1 MTQSASKSFEEK
13 VTESVTK
20 TEIPRRISRK
30 MSHADAAAA
39 VTEAEREKELLIA
52 EIKNLEQRLDEVMG
66 QTRALIACG
75 VHEPLLVT
83 QSVHIEM
90 NSALPPD
97 RLSRYSIL

>member
-30 MSHADAAAA
+30 MSHADAA

-97 RLSRYSIL
+97 RLSCYSIL

>member
-1 MTQSASKSFEEK
+1 MAQSASKSFEEE

-30 MSHADAAAA
+30 MSHADAA

>member
-1 MTQSASKSFEEK
+1 MTQSASKSFEEE

-30 MSHADAAAA
+30 MSHADAA

-97 RLSRYSIL
+97 RLSCYSIL

>member
-1 MTQSASKSFEEK
+1 MTQSASKSFEEE

-30 MSHADAAAA
+30 MSHADAA

>member
-30 MSHADAAAA
+30 MSHADAA
-39 VTEAEREKELLIA
+39 VTEAEREKEMLIA

-66 QTRALIACG
+66 QTRALIAFG

-97 RLSRYSIL
+97 RLSCYSIL

>member
-30 MSHADAAAA
+30 MSHADAA